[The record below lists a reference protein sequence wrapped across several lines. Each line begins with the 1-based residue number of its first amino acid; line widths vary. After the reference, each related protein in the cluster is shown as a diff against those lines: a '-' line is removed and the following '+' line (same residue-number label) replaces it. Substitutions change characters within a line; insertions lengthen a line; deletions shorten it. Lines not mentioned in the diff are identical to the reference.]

1 MFKLFL
7 VQPAVM
13 GLSLIQLLGDGGG
26 GRGAYLKH
34 FLTKIFYFGFKLG

>member
-13 GLSLIQLLGDGGG
+13 GLSLVQLLGDGGDVED
-26 GRGAYLKH
+26 
-34 FLTKIFYFGFKLG
+34 I